1 MKRGWK
7 ILKVVGY
14 ILAGIFGINLLY
26 VLFLY
31 AVRHENWFFL
41 YDPNFGRHSNVELG
55 WQILWS
61 TIVILIAWGLVSLSK
76 KKLKSVSQ
84 EVK

>member
-1 MKRGWK
+1 MKIVWK

-14 ILAGIFGINLLY
+14 ILAGIYGINLLY

-31 AVRHENWFFL
+31 AVRHEDWFFL
-41 YDPNFGRHSNVELG
+41 YNPNFGRHSNIDLG

-61 TIVILIAWGLVSLSK
+61 TIVILIAWGLISLSK
-76 KKLKSVSQ
+76 RKLKRASR
-84 EVK
+84 ELK